1 MIYAIVLIYVL
12 INEIRASRCIRVKQA
27 PVHRELENQQR
38 NFYVSVHRTITV
50 LYLILC
56 HLSYWI
62 FINFIER
69 LCKVAPIFSVTERK
83 ANPRIS
89 IFAYPTMRRIGQ
101 CAGSQEANGYLC
113 CAFAGTEYLLGQA
126 TFPDFCLTVW
136 QWKTGERLTKINGTD
151 MTMFDI
157 DRTRLVCSTD
167 STHLVARF
175 LPSTGTLSV
184 YRVLTCSDTVR
195 LFPMEVHSERTAV
208 SCSWSTDGT
217 LLCCDESGTVW
228 SVDFEQQVDPGV
240 RTIVRRLDEDDGTIS
255 PRRNPTLVGHGDGT
269 LVVDGA
275 THGREVRATFYRKL
289 WKDQNE
295 EWRPAWTISLPSYPR
310 HAESDPSQDRILMLG
325 EDGDLFEIIGLLH
338 HCPPRLE
345 FLLRDDTGYANIAA
359 LHGPYLG
366 ALDQTGR
373 LAVIDVATA
382 ELASPTIQLTHHGKV
397 ADFVSHPVLPILV
410 SCSVTGNCLFIE
422 WYPTLPVRKHCVHLQ
437 REALD
442 RVKFSNRGHL
452 LAVASSQIGRLFLLS
467 MNVVELEERDYRVP
481 ASKVAA
487 WLNLGRK
494 VIDFLIYEM
503 DQDHAKALLLVA
515 NIESS
520 DSRAGDEIIVYSC
533 RLFDRDVHVE
543 NADCSIKLLSSFEH
557 LHYGK
562 ESSYEIIGVPYLTKQ
577 LHRLEL
583 KEDFQNALLS
593 EALPSLHQTRS
604 INIAVHYT
612 KSGESSSLFTCGFD
626 GLIVW
631 RDCTELRRVFAL
643 FTAHH
648 RSEGGGRRTVLFN
661 NVVVSL
667 GRNGDLVANRLPN
680 RMVEQKDSR
689 GSRSTESYCWITLD
703 DRLKTRKSKQV
714 DATENEE
721 TEGTE
726 TWMDMVIRQ
735 RSMAEEKQALATR
748 LSLLDD
754 WNKLKRRVKALLD
767 SNETEPPNARLP
779 ISAFDLDQRGRELAL
794 AAARST
800 EIELTKNAEE
810 TISRLNQS
818 ILYLRQRFL
827 DPLIVRPRSIFS
839 LFGESKV
846 TNYPLDKFVPREQTY
861 IPPWCQFSRRM
872 RELVSRLEG
881 EENSGTIENPQSRC
895 HGFVD
900 VLETCI
906 ITDHQERELKV
917 KFNELF
923 EKTRSTKQREMRAA
937 NERSKEMRRL
947 VLELKRVFH
956 VDASAKLFEPPQWHP
971 REIIED
977 EFERDAN
984 TIDDARLN
992 GPERNNENEKNLVE
1006 DEVEIETKVD
1016 DFREQMLDRMMD
1028 GVLEVRLEHNAKRSI
1043 PKPDCLTRK
1052 DAASYTEE
1060 DIRAIESY
1068 EKKIRSREVD
1078 RQRYKSMLE
1087 AEIERISGEF
1097 SNSAKSFHDEL
1108 NELSKEKIQIERSI
1122 LSQRLSKMQAILHHR
1137 KIVQKR
1143 RQIRRT
1149 IELELVP
1156 ATKEADTLAEERDLF
1171 EAGVAELRTS
1181 YENARKRDK
1190 QLETKFRSEFAELKP
1205 SVPEHL
1211 FRQYRK
1217 RPRLL
1222 TAHGPCGTSAAFLA
1236 ELAVCIIEQ
1245 RNSDVLPRE
1254 CSSYLRAMDEL
1265 DRLPEELQ
1273 NRLQPDYWH
1282 LLCRLRRLK
1291 VEAEIKVKS
1300 NAIELAEAEQSLTF
1314 LRNACYISR
1323 DKVDQCKQKIERL
1336 EECIMDCTENIDTT
1350 LALKMGQM
1358 CIEPNDCPR
1367 TYWKDRKEN
1376 AVSSLNKPMM
1386 RVHRTIQKLK
1396 IKSVKKIK
1404 SSALKEFQ
1412 IINNAGLYQA
1422 HHRECVNRVQN
1433 LQKYKGNV
1441 QPKKRRRDGLP
1452 NISRFTTLQA
1462 ETEPS

>member
-1 MIYAIVLIYVL
+1 MSGRWAKFGNCRDFALIGKNTIAMASGIYV
-12 INEIRASRCIRVKQA
+12 RFHDFASEKVRVERFA
-27 PVHRELENQQR
+27 GGERGDGACCLAG
-38 NFYVSVHRTITV
+38 
-50 LYLILC
+50 
-56 HLSYWI
+56 LS
-62 FINFIER
+62 
-69 LCKVAPIFSVTERK
+69 VAPIFSVIERK

-113 CAFAGTEYLLGQA
+113 CVFAGTEYLLGQA

-136 QWKTGERLTKINGTD
+136 QWKTGEQLTKINGTD

-167 STHLVARF
+167 SAHLVARF
-175 LPSTGTLSV
+175 MPSTGTLSV
-184 YRVLTCSDTVR
+184 YRVLACSNTVR
-195 LFPMEVHSERTAV
+195 LIPMKVHSERTAV

-217 LLCCDESGTVW
+217 LLCCDKSGTVW
-228 SVDFEQQVDPGV
+228 SVDFEQQADPGV
-240 RTIVRRLDEDDGTIS
+240 RTIVRPLDEDDRTIS
-255 PRRNPTLVGHGDGT
+255 SQRNPTLVGHGDGM
-269 LVVDGA
+269 LVVDRA

-325 EDGDLFEIIGLLH
+325 ENGDLFEIIGLLH

-366 ALDQTGR
+366 ALDQNGR
-373 LAVIDVATA
+373 LAVIDVATG

-422 WYPTLPVRKHCVHLQ
+422 SYPTIPVRKHCVHLQ

-452 LAVASSQIGRLFLLS
+452 LGVGSSQIGRLFLLS
-467 MNVVELEERDYRVP
+467 MNVVELEERDYRMS

-503 DQDHAKALLLVA
+503 DQDNAKALLLVT

-533 RLFDRDVHVE
+533 RLFDRDLYVE

-557 LHYGK
+557 VHYGK

-583 KEDFQNALLS
+583 KEDFHNALLS

-604 INIAVHYT
+604 IVIAIHYT
-612 KSGESSSLFTCGFD
+612 KSGESPNLFTCGFD

-643 FTAHH
+643 FAAHH
-648 RSEGGGRRTVLFN
+648 RSEGGGLRTILFN

-680 RMVEQKDSR
+680 RMVEQEDSR
-689 GSRSTESYCWITLD
+689 GSRSTESYCWIALD
-703 DRLKTRKSKQV
+703 DRWKTRKGKQV

-721 TEGTE
+721 IEGTE
-726 TWMDMVIRQ
+726 TWMDMVSRQ

-754 WNKLKRRVKALLD
+754 WNKLKHQVKTLLD
-767 SNETEPPNARLP
+767 SNETAPPNARLP

-794 AAARST
+794 AAAKST

-810 TISRLNQS
+810 KISRLNQS
-818 ILYLRQRFL
+818 ILYLRKQFL

-839 LFGESKV
+839 LFGKSKV
-846 TNYPLDKFVPREQTY
+846 TNYPLDKFVPREQTH

-881 EENSGTIENPQSRC
+881 EENSRTINAEIPWSRC
-895 HGFVD
+895 HGFID
-900 VLETCI
+900 MLETCI
-906 ITDHQERELKV
+906 IADHQERELKE

-923 EKTRSTKQREMRAA
+923 EKTRLTKQREMQEA

-947 VLELKRVFH
+947 VLELKRMFH

-971 REIIED
+971 TEIIEE
-977 EFERDAN
+977 EFERYAK
-984 TIDDARLN
+984 TIDDAGLDE
-992 GPERNNENEKNLVE
+992 PERNNENEKNLVE
-1006 DEVEIETKVD
+1006 DEVEIETKVN

-1028 GVLEVRLEHNAKRSI
+1028 GVLEVRLEHSAKRSI

-1068 EKKIRSREVD
+1068 EKKIRAREVD
-1078 RQRYKSMLE
+1078 RQKYKSMLE

-1097 SNSAKSFHDEL
+1097 SNSTKSFDDKL
-1108 NELSKEKIQIERSI
+1108 NNLSKEKIQIERSI
-1122 LSQRLSKMQAILHHR
+1122 LSQRLTKMQAILQHR
-1137 KIVQKR
+1137 NIVQIR
-1143 RQIRRT
+1143 QQIRRT
-1149 IELELVP
+1149 IELELVL
-1156 ATKEADTLAEERDLF
+1156 ATEADTLAKERDLF
-1171 EAGVAELRTS
+1171 EAGVAELKVS
-1181 YENARKRDK
+1181 YEKARKRNK

-1222 TAHGPCGTSAAFLA
+1222 TTHGPCGTSAVFLT

-1245 RNSDVLPRE
+1245 RNSDLLPRE
-1254 CSSYLRAMDEL
+1254 CLSYLRAMNEL
-1265 DRLPEELQ
+1265 DKIPEELSS
-1273 NRLQPDYWH
+1273 RLEPDYWH

-1300 NAIELAEAEQSLTF
+1300 
-1314 LRNACYISR
+1314 C
-1323 DKVDQCKQKIERL
+1323 
-1336 EECIMDCTENIDTT
+1336 
-1350 LALKMGQM
+1350 
-1358 CIEPNDCPR
+1358 
-1367 TYWKDRKEN
+1367 
-1376 AVSSLNKPMM
+1376 
-1386 RVHRTIQKLK
+1386 
-1396 IKSVKKIK
+1396 
-1404 SSALKEFQ
+1404 
-1412 IINNAGLYQA
+1412 
-1422 HHRECVNRVQN
+1422 
-1433 LQKYKGNV
+1433 
-1441 QPKKRRRDGLP
+1441 
-1452 NISRFTTLQA
+1452 
-1462 ETEPS
+1462 

>member
-1 MIYAIVLIYVL
+1 MTGLTLIFAYSLNHSIASYFPFLCRWAKFGNCRDFALIGKDTIAMASGIYV
-12 INEIRASRCIRVKQA
+12 RFHDPASKKARVERFDGGERGDGA
-27 PVHRELENQQR
+27 CCLAG
-38 NFYVSVHRTITV
+38 
-50 LYLILC
+50 
-56 HLSYWI
+56 LS
-62 FINFIER
+62 
-69 LCKVAPIFSVTERK
+69 VAPIFSVIERK

-89 IFAYPTMRRIGQ
+89 VFAYPTMRRIGQ

-113 CAFAGTEYLLGQA
+113 CVFAGTEYLLGQA

-167 STHLVARF
+167 SAHLVARF
-175 LPSTGTLSV
+175 MPSTGTLSV
-184 YRVLTCSDTVR
+184 YRVLSCSNTVR

-240 RTIVRRLDEDDGTIS
+240 RTIVRPLDEDDGTIS
-255 PRRNPTLVGHGDGT
+255 SQRNPTLVGHGDGT

-275 THGREVRATFYRKL
+275 THGREVRATFYRKS
-289 WKDQNE
+289 WKDRNE

-310 HAESDPSQDRILMLG
+310 HAESDPSQDRILILG
-325 EDGDLFEIIGLLH
+325 EDGDLFEIIGLQH
-338 HCPPRLE
+338 RCPPRLE

-373 LAVIDVATA
+373 LAIIDVATG

-397 ADFVSHPVLPILV
+397 ADIASHPVLPILV

-422 WYPTLPVRKHCVHLQ
+422 SYPTIPVRKHCVHLQ

-452 LAVASSQIGRLFLLS
+452 LGVASSQIGRLFLLS
-467 MNVVELEERDYRVP
+467 MNVVELEERDYRMS

-503 DQDHAKALLLVA
+503 DQDRAKALLLVA
-515 NIESS
+515 NMESS
-520 DSRAGDEIIVYSC
+520 DSRAGDEMIVYSC
-533 RLFDRDVHVE
+533 RLFDRDVYVE
-543 NADCSIKLLSSFEH
+543 NADCSIRLLSSFEH

-604 INIAVHYT
+604 ISIAIHYT
-612 KSGESSSLFTCGFD
+612 KSGVSSSLFTCGFD

-643 FTAHH
+643 FAAHH
-648 RSEGGGRRTVLFN
+648 RSEAGGRRTVLFN

-680 RMVEQKDSR
+680 RMVEQEDSR

-703 DRLKTRKSKQV
+703 DRLKTRESKRV
-714 DATENEE
+714 GATENEE
-721 TEGTE
+721 IEETE
-726 TWMDMVIRQ
+726 TWMDMVIRR

-754 WNKLKRRVKALLD
+754 WNKLKRRVKTLLD
-767 SNETEPPNARLP
+767 SNEAAPPNARLP

-810 TISRLNQS
+810 EISRLDQS
-818 ILYLRQRFL
+818 ILYLRERFL

-881 EENSGTIENPQSRC
+881 EENSQTTNVENPRSRC

-900 VLETCI
+900 ALETCI
-906 ITDHQERELKV
+906 IADHQERELKV

-937 NERSKEMRRL
+937 NERCEEMRRL

-956 VDASAKLFEPPQWHP
+956 VDASAKLIEPPQWHP
-971 REIIED
+971 KEIIED
-977 EFERDAN
+977 EFERDAR

-992 GPERNNENEKNLVE
+992 GPERNNDNEKNLVE
-1006 DEVEIETKVD
+1006 DEVEIETKVH

-1028 GVLEVRLEHNAKRSI
+1028 GVLEDRLEHDAKRSI

-1068 EKKIRSREVD
+1068 EEKIRAREVD

-1097 SNSAKSFHDEL
+1097 SNGAKSFDDEL
-1108 NELSKEKIQIERSI
+1108 NELSKEKIQIEGSM
-1122 LSQRLSKMQAILHHR
+1122 LSQRLTKMQAILEHR

-1143 RQIRRT
+1143 QQIRRT

-1171 EAGVAELRTS
+1171 EAGVAELRVS

-1190 QLETKFRSEFAELKP
+1190 RLERKFRSEFAELKP

-1222 TAHGPCGTSAAFLA
+1222 IAHGPCGTSATFLT

-1245 RNSDVLPRE
+1245 RNSDILPRE
-1254 CSSYLRAMDEL
+1254 CSSYLRALDEL
-1265 DRLPEELQ
+1265 DRLPEGLQ
-1273 NRLQPDYWH
+1273 SRLKPDYWH

-1291 VEAEIKVKS
+1291 VEAEIKVK
-1300 NAIELAEAEQSLTF
+1300 NCAIGLAEAEQSLAF
-1314 LRNACYISR
+1314 LRNACCISR
-1323 DKVDQCKQKIERL
+1323 DKIDRCKQKIEQL
-1336 EECIMDCTENIDTT
+1336 EKC
-1350 LALKMGQM
+1350 
-1358 CIEPNDCPR
+1358 
-1367 TYWKDRKEN
+1367 
-1376 AVSSLNKPMM
+1376 
-1386 RVHRTIQKLK
+1386 
-1396 IKSVKKIK
+1396 
-1404 SSALKEFQ
+1404 
-1412 IINNAGLYQA
+1412 
-1422 HHRECVNRVQN
+1422 
-1433 LQKYKGNV
+1433 
-1441 QPKKRRRDGLP
+1441 
-1452 NISRFTTLQA
+1452 
-1462 ETEPS
+1462 